1 MPRTETKGPGDT
13 VVCTACEG
21 SGEDAMGFANAPC
34 GACGGNGYV
43 PAAEPT
49 IHDALKTLREAEPV
63 PLIDYMTDEEFNRDR
78 SDENPNVGKL
88 SSLDDIDLTNTKPV
102 PGRMANQTWRIL
114 EEQRMAAEETI
125 AECEAEIE
133 RWSDKMVDA
142 IKAKRICEA
151 GQAALEGEA

>member
-1 MPRTETKGPGDT
+1 MPRTETCP
-13 VVCTACEG
+13 ACEG
-21 SGEDAMGFANAPC
+21 SGAIGDGPVVAPC
-34 GACGGNGYV
+34 AVCGGNGYV

-49 IHDALKTLREAEPV
+49 IHDALKTLREAETAEPV
-63 PLIDYMTDEEFNRDR
+63 EDEQAF
-78 SDENPNVGKL
+78 VGVP
-88 SSLDDIDLTNTKPV
+88 DVDLTNTKPV

>member
-1 MPRTETKGPGDT
+1 
-13 VVCTACEG
+13 
-21 SGEDAMGFANAPC
+21 
-34 GACGGNGYV
+34 V

-49 IHDALKTLREAEPV
+49 IHDALKTLREAEAQDP
-63 PLIDYMTDEEFNRDR
+63 E
-78 SDENPNVGKL
+78 PNFLGLPDV
-88 SSLDDIDLTNTKPV
+88 DLTDDKPT

-125 AECEAEIE
+125 RECEAEIE

-151 GQAALEGEA
+151 GQAALEGAA